1 MKKLVAGLLSLAM
14 LVVSFMSV
22 RADTDLLET
31 LLESVDQIDRI
42 DDQATVCRI
51 LTSWGHQIDNS
62 DPDNFYDAILDACE
76 QEYGNYYG
84 WNVTQRY
91 RFDSLMVRLG
101 QLPYCIN
108 LDPTT
113 DILNQEAA
121 LNMALSEIAERFG
134 RAYDT
139 SDYTVVTSY
148 TATQNGSTQGMWRFS
163 VEIANN
169 EDFFVVHV
177 LHGNVTYCMK
187 KKKMG
192 ALDAEYYE
200 LCEEKGAFF
209 KWSLY
214 DKMEFAKSLLDKLR
228 IAQEENQRCMNYDEL
243 VAISQYGFGLPGAGD
258 LPQEKAKLIALQS
271 VQAKYDLPEDWNV
284 NAEIFYSFFS
294 EQMGG
299 SIWRVIIWK
308 TGNDVFP
315 SGLVELNSET
325 GEVLKI
331 EKNGTTPN
339 EFIPYLDRI

>member
-1 MKKLVAGLLSLAM
+1 MRKLVAGLLSLAM
-14 LVVSFMSV
+14 LAASLGYV
-22 RADTDLLET
+22 RAETDLLET
-31 LLESVDQIDRI
+31 LMESVDQIDRI

-51 LTSWGHQIDNS
+51 LTSRGYQIDNS
-62 DPDNFYDAILDACE
+62 DPNNFYDAILDACE
-76 QEYGNYYG
+76 QEYGSYYG
-84 WNVTQRY
+84 WNVMQRY

-121 LNMALSEIAERFG
+121 LNMALTEIAERFG

-139 SDYTVVTSY
+139 SDYTVVASY
-148 TATQNGSTQGMWRFS
+148 TATQNGSTQGMWRFG
-163 VEIANN
+163 VEIAN

-177 LHGNVTYCMK
+177 LYGNVTYCVK
-187 KKKMG
+187 EKKMG
-192 ALDAEYYE
+192 ALDAEYNE
-200 LCEEKGAFF
+200 LCEERGAFF

-214 DKMEFAKSLLDKLR
+214 EKMEFAESLPDKLR
-228 IAQEENQRCMNYDEL
+228 IAQEENERCMNYNEL
-243 VAISQYGFGLPGAGD
+243 VAISQYGFGLPDAD
-258 LPQEKAKLIALQS
+258 DIPQEKAKLIALQN
-271 VQAKYDLPEDWNV
+271 VQAKYNLQDDWYV
-284 NAEIFYSFFS
+284 NAEVFYSFFS
-294 EQMGG
+294 DKMGG